1 MRLIYLILAA
11 LLLLGCNSTKQA
23 AKRLKRLKNSN
34 PELFEADTIYKIKI
48 DTIKLQTM
56 GERFDTIV
64 KGADTIYI
72 KTPELKTEIKII
84 RDTLDFWRV
93 QTIVKPLT
101 KTVILRDTSFVIK
114 EQVTTQ
120 IKYRERLNW
129 YLIALVFLLFL
140 FILRRLVIN

>member
-1 MRLIYLILAA
+1 MRLIYLILAG

-114 EQVTTQ
+114 EQVTTE
-120 IKYRERLNW
+120 IKYKK
-129 YLIALVFLLFL
+129 YLPWWIYILLSLLMLQIIKRFYS
-140 FILRRLVIN
+140 